1 MRRVIAAVLLAAML
15 ISATN
20 LSVFAETSSK
30 AATQAVG
37 NLTAAIRLD
46 YPELLDNV
54 EQRNFKLQLK
64 EGQQVHAEIFLSK
77 EPSTKTFLVD
87 GKEVYIPVCLP
98 ERQMEAGRLI
108 DMEHFEKGPLGL
120 RNLPAGYEVTSPES
134 LDLVLIPGLA
144 VSQEGIRL
152 GMGAGYYDRYLARVP
167 FEKRVA
173 ALWDFQV
180 IPDIPSEPFDQKI
193 AKIVTD
199 KSVIVTKRG

>member
-1 MRRVIAAVLLAAML
+1 MTESNPSISERKKGLRQKMLAMRRAL
-15 ISATN
+15 SAN
-20 LSVFAETSSK
+20 ETESRSSS
-30 AATQAVG
+30 
-37 NLTAAIRLD
+37 
-46 YPELLDNV
+46 
-54 EQRNFKLQLK
+54 LK
-64 EGQQVHAEIFLSK
+64 ENILSLLEYKNAKKIMAFLAMKGESNLDG
-77 EPSTKTFLVD
+77 FIRQALLD

-134 LDLVLIPGLA
+134 LDLVLIAGLA

>member
-1 MRRVIAAVLLAAML
+1 MTESNPSISERKKGLRQKMLAMRRAL
-15 ISATN
+15 SAN
-20 LSVFAETSSK
+20 ETESRSSS
-30 AATQAVG
+30 
-37 NLTAAIRLD
+37 
-46 YPELLDNV
+46 
-54 EQRNFKLQLK
+54 LK
-64 EGQQVHAEIFLSK
+64 ENILSLPEYKNAKKIMAFLAMKGESNLDG
-77 EPSTKTFLVD
+77 FIRQALLD

-193 AKIVTD
+193 AKIVTH

>member
-1 MRRVIAAVLLAAML
+1 MTESNPSISERKKGLRQKMLAMRRAL
-15 ISATN
+15 SAN
-20 LSVFAETSSK
+20 ETESRSSS
-30 AATQAVG
+30 
-37 NLTAAIRLD
+37 
-46 YPELLDNV
+46 
-54 EQRNFKLQLK
+54 LK
-64 EGQQVHAEIFLSK
+64 ENILSLPEYKNAKKIMAFLAMKGESNLDG
-77 EPSTKTFLVD
+77 FIRQALLD

-98 ERQMEAGRLI
+98 GRQMEAGRLI

>member
-1 MRRVIAAVLLAAML
+1 MTDSNPSISERKKGLRQKMLAMRRAL
-15 ISATN
+15 SAN
-20 LSVFAETSSK
+20 ETESRSSS
-30 AATQAVG
+30 
-37 NLTAAIRLD
+37 
-46 YPELLDNV
+46 
-54 EQRNFKLQLK
+54 LK
-64 EGQQVHAEIFLSK
+64 ENILSLLEYKNAKKIMAFLAMKGESNLDG
-77 EPSTKTFLVD
+77 FIRQALLD

>member
-1 MRRVIAAVLLAAML
+1 MTESNPSISERKKGLRQKMLAMRRAL
-15 ISATN
+15 SAN
-20 LSVFAETSSK
+20 ETESRSSS
-30 AATQAVG
+30 
-37 NLTAAIRLD
+37 
-46 YPELLDNV
+46 
-54 EQRNFKLQLK
+54 LK
-64 EGQQVHAEIFLSK
+64 ENILSLPEYKNAKKIMAFLAMKGESNLDG
-77 EPSTKTFLVD
+77 FIRQALLD

-98 ERQMEAGRLI
+98 ESQMEAGRLI

>member
-1 MRRVIAAVLLAAML
+1 MTESNPSISERKKGLRQKMLAMRRAL
-15 ISATN
+15 SAN
-20 LSVFAETSSK
+20 ETESRGSS
-30 AATQAVG
+30 
-37 NLTAAIRLD
+37 
-46 YPELLDNV
+46 
-54 EQRNFKLQLK
+54 LK
-64 EGQQVHAEIFLSK
+64 ENILSLPEYKNAKKIMAFLAMKGESNLDG
-77 EPSTKTFLVD
+77 FIRQALLD

>member
-1 MRRVIAAVLLAAML
+1 MTESNPSISERKKGLRQKMLAMRRAL
-15 ISATN
+15 SAN
-20 LSVFAETSSK
+20 ETESRSSS
-30 AATQAVG
+30 
-37 NLTAAIRLD
+37 
-46 YPELLDNV
+46 
-54 EQRNFKLQLK
+54 LK
-64 EGQQVHAEIFLSK
+64 ENILSLPEYKNAKKIMAFLAMKGESNLDG
-77 EPSTKTFLVD
+77 FIRQALLD

-120 RNLPAGYEVTSPES
+120 RNLPAGYEVTNPES

>member
-1 MRRVIAAVLLAAML
+1 MTESNPSISERKKGLRQKMLAMRRAL
-15 ISATN
+15 SAN
-20 LSVFAETSSK
+20 ETESRSSS
-30 AATQAVG
+30 
-37 NLTAAIRLD
+37 
-46 YPELLDNV
+46 
-54 EQRNFKLQLK
+54 LK
-64 EGQQVHAEIFLSK
+64 ENILSLLEYKNAKKIMAFLAMKGESNLDG
-77 EPSTKTFLVD
+77 FIRQALLD

-108 DMEHFEKGPLGL
+108 DTEHFEKGPLGL

>member
-1 MRRVIAAVLLAAML
+1 MTESNPSISERKKGLRQKMLAMRRAL
-15 ISATN
+15 SAN
-20 LSVFAETSSK
+20 ETESRSSS
-30 AATQAVG
+30 
-37 NLTAAIRLD
+37 
-46 YPELLDNV
+46 
-54 EQRNFKLQLK
+54 LK
-64 EGQQVHAEIFLSK
+64 ENILSLLEYKNAKKIMAFLAMKGESNLDG
-77 EPSTKTFLVD
+77 FIRQALLD

-98 ERQMEAGRLI
+98 ECQMEAGRLI

>member
-1 MRRVIAAVLLAAML
+1 MTESNPSISERKKGLRQKMLAMRRAL
-15 ISATN
+15 SAN
-20 LSVFAETSSK
+20 ETESRSSS
-30 AATQAVG
+30 
-37 NLTAAIRLD
+37 
-46 YPELLDNV
+46 
-54 EQRNFKLQLK
+54 LK
-64 EGQQVHAEIFLSK
+64 ENILSLPEYKNAKKIMAFLAMKGESNLDG
-77 EPSTKTFLVD
+77 FIRQALLD

-152 GMGAGYYDRYLARVP
+152 GRGAGYYDRYLARVP

>member
-1 MRRVIAAVLLAAML
+1 MTESNPSISERKKGLRQKMLAMRRAL
-15 ISATN
+15 SAN
-20 LSVFAETSSK
+20 ETESRSSS
-30 AATQAVG
+30 
-37 NLTAAIRLD
+37 
-46 YPELLDNV
+46 
-54 EQRNFKLQLK
+54 LK
-64 EGQQVHAEIFLSK
+64 ENILSLLEYKNAKKIMAFLAMKGESNLDGFIRQ
-77 EPSTKTFLVD
+77 TLLD

>member
-1 MRRVIAAVLLAAML
+1 MTESNPSISERKKGLRQKMLAMRRAL
-15 ISATN
+15 SAN
-20 LSVFAETSSK
+20 ETESRSSS
-30 AATQAVG
+30 
-37 NLTAAIRLD
+37 
-46 YPELLDNV
+46 
-54 EQRNFKLQLK
+54 LK
-64 EGQQVHAEIFLSK
+64 ENILSLLEYKNAKKIMAFLAMKGESNLDGFIRK
-77 EPSTKTFLVD
+77 ALLD

-134 LDLVLIPGLA
+134 LDMVLIPGLA

>member
-1 MRRVIAAVLLAAML
+1 MTESNPSISERKKGLRQKMLAMRRAL
-15 ISATN
+15 SAN
-20 LSVFAETSSK
+20 ETESRSSS
-30 AATQAVG
+30 
-37 NLTAAIRLD
+37 
-46 YPELLDNV
+46 
-54 EQRNFKLQLK
+54 LK
-64 EGQQVHAEIFLSK
+64 ENILSLPEYKNAKKIMAFLAMKGESNLDG
-77 EPSTKTFLVD
+77 FIRQALLD

-108 DMEHFEKGPLGL
+108 DMEHFEKGLLGL

>member
-1 MRRVIAAVLLAAML
+1 MTESNPSISERKKGLRQKMLAMRRAL
-15 ISATN
+15 SAN
-20 LSVFAETSSK
+20 ETESRSSS
-30 AATQAVG
+30 
-37 NLTAAIRLD
+37 
-46 YPELLDNV
+46 
-54 EQRNFKLQLK
+54 LK
-64 EGQQVHAEIFLSK
+64 ENILSLPEYKNAKKIMAFLAMKGESNLDG
-77 EPSTKTFLVD
+77 FIRQALLD

-173 ALWDFQV
+173 ALWDLQV

>member
-1 MRRVIAAVLLAAML
+1 MTESNPSISERKKGLRQKMLAMRRALSANETESRSSSIKENILSLPEYKNAKKIMAFLAMKGESNLDGFIRQALL
-15 ISATN
+15 
-20 LSVFAETSSK
+20 
-30 AATQAVG
+30 
-37 NLTAAIRLD
+37 
-46 YPELLDNV
+46 
-54 EQRNFKLQLK
+54 
-64 EGQQVHAEIFLSK
+64 
-77 EPSTKTFLVD
+77 D

>member
-1 MRRVIAAVLLAAML
+1 MTESNPSISERKKGLRQKMLAMRRAL
-15 ISATN
+15 SAN
-20 LSVFAETSSK
+20 ETESRSSS
-30 AATQAVG
+30 
-37 NLTAAIRLD
+37 
-46 YPELLDNV
+46 
-54 EQRNFKLQLK
+54 LK
-64 EGQQVHAEIFLSK
+64 ENILSLPEYKNAKKIMAFLAMKGESNLDG
-77 EPSTKTFLVD
+77 FIRQALLD

-180 IPDIPSEPFDQKI
+180 IPDILSEPFDQKI

>member
-1 MRRVIAAVLLAAML
+1 MTESNPSISERKKGLRQKMLAMRRAL
-15 ISATN
+15 SAN
-20 LSVFAETSSK
+20 ETESRSSS
-30 AATQAVG
+30 
-37 NLTAAIRLD
+37 
-46 YPELLDNV
+46 
-54 EQRNFKLQLK
+54 LK
-64 EGQQVHAEIFLSK
+64 ENILSLLEYKNAKKIMAFLAMKGESNLDG
-77 EPSTKTFLVD
+77 FIRQALLD

-167 FEKRVA
+167 FEKRMA

>member
-1 MRRVIAAVLLAAML
+1 MTESNPSISERKKGLRQKMLAMRRAL
-15 ISATN
+15 SAN
-20 LSVFAETSSK
+20 ETESRSSS
-30 AATQAVG
+30 
-37 NLTAAIRLD
+37 
-46 YPELLDNV
+46 
-54 EQRNFKLQLK
+54 LK
-64 EGQQVHAEIFLSK
+64 ENILSLLEYKTAKKIMAFLAMKGESNLDG
-77 EPSTKTFLVD
+77 FIRQALLD

>member
-1 MRRVIAAVLLAAML
+1 MTESNPSISERKKGLRQKMLAMRRAL
-15 ISATN
+15 SAN
-20 LSVFAETSSK
+20 ETESRSSS
-30 AATQAVG
+30 
-37 NLTAAIRLD
+37 
-46 YPELLDNV
+46 
-54 EQRNFKLQLK
+54 LK
-64 EGQQVHAEIFLSK
+64 ENILSLLEYKNAKKIMAFLAMKGESNLDG
-77 EPSTKTFLVD
+77 FIRQALLD

>member
-1 MRRVIAAVLLAAML
+1 MTESNPSISERKKGLRQKMLAMRRAL
-15 ISATN
+15 SAN
-20 LSVFAETSSK
+20 ETESRSSS
-30 AATQAVG
+30 
-37 NLTAAIRLD
+37 
-46 YPELLDNV
+46 
-54 EQRNFKLQLK
+54 LK
-64 EGQQVHAEIFLSK
+64 ENILSLPEYKNAKKIMAFLAMKGESNLDG
-77 EPSTKTFLVD
+77 FIRQALLD
-87 GKEVYIPVCLP
+87 GKEVYIPACLP

>member
-1 MRRVIAAVLLAAML
+1 MTESNPSISERKKGLRQKMLAMRRAL
-15 ISATN
+15 SAN
-20 LSVFAETSSK
+20 ETESRSSS
-30 AATQAVG
+30 
-37 NLTAAIRLD
+37 
-46 YPELLDNV
+46 
-54 EQRNFKLQLK
+54 LK
-64 EGQQVHAEIFLSK
+64 ENILSLLEYKNAKKIMAFLAMKGESNLDG
-77 EPSTKTFLVD
+77 FIRQALLD
-87 GKEVYIPVCLP
+87 GKEVHIPVCLP

>member
-1 MRRVIAAVLLAAML
+1 MTESNPSISERKKGLRQKMLAMRRAL
-15 ISATN
+15 SAN
-20 LSVFAETSSK
+20 ETESRSSS
-30 AATQAVG
+30 
-37 NLTAAIRLD
+37 
-46 YPELLDNV
+46 
-54 EQRNFKLQLK
+54 LK
-64 EGQQVHAEIFLSK
+64 ENILSLLEYKNAKKIMAFLAMKGESNLDG
-77 EPSTKTFLVD
+77 FIRQALLD

-152 GMGAGYYDRYLARVP
+152 GMGAGYYARVP

>member
-1 MRRVIAAVLLAAML
+1 MTESNPSISERKKGLRQKMLAMRRAL
-15 ISATN
+15 SAN
-20 LSVFAETSSK
+20 ETESRSSS
-30 AATQAVG
+30 
-37 NLTAAIRLD
+37 
-46 YPELLDNV
+46 
-54 EQRNFKLQLK
+54 LK
-64 EGQQVHAEIFLSK
+64 ENILSLLEYKNAKKVMAFLAMKGESNLDG
-77 EPSTKTFLVD
+77 FIRQALLD

-134 LDLVLIPGLA
+134 LDMVLIPGLA

>member
-1 MRRVIAAVLLAAML
+1 MTESNPSISERKKGLRQKMLAMRRAL
-15 ISATN
+15 SAN
-20 LSVFAETSSK
+20 ETESRSSS
-30 AATQAVG
+30 
-37 NLTAAIRLD
+37 
-46 YPELLDNV
+46 
-54 EQRNFKLQLK
+54 LK
-64 EGQQVHAEIFLSK
+64 ENILSLLEYKNAKKIMAFLAMKGESNLDG
-77 EPSTKTFLVD
+77 FIRQALLD

-152 GMGAGYYDRYLARVP
+152 GMGAGYYGRYLARVP

>member
-1 MRRVIAAVLLAAML
+1 MTESNPSISERKKGLRQKMLAMRRAL
-15 ISATN
+15 SAN
-20 LSVFAETSSK
+20 ETESRS
-30 AATQAVG
+30 
-37 NLTAAIRLD
+37 
-46 YPELLDNV
+46 
-54 EQRNFKLQLK
+54 FSLK
-64 EGQQVHAEIFLSK
+64 ENILSLPEYKNAKKIMAFLAMKGESNLDG
-77 EPSTKTFLVD
+77 FIRQALLD

>member
-1 MRRVIAAVLLAAML
+1 MTESNPSISERKKGLRQKMLAMRRAL
-15 ISATN
+15 SAN
-20 LSVFAETSSK
+20 ETESRS
-30 AATQAVG
+30 
-37 NLTAAIRLD
+37 
-46 YPELLDNV
+46 
-54 EQRNFKLQLK
+54 FSLK
-64 EGQQVHAEIFLSK
+64 ENILSLPEYKNAKKIMAFLAMKGESNLDG
-77 EPSTKTFLVD
+77 FIRQALLD

-98 ERQMEAGRLI
+98 ERQMEARRLI

>member
-1 MRRVIAAVLLAAML
+1 MTESNPSISERKKGLRQKMLAMRRAL
-15 ISATN
+15 SAN
-20 LSVFAETSSK
+20 ETESRS
-30 AATQAVG
+30 
-37 NLTAAIRLD
+37 
-46 YPELLDNV
+46 
-54 EQRNFKLQLK
+54 FSLK
-64 EGQQVHAEIFLSK
+64 ENILSLLEYKNAKKIMAFLAMKGESNLDG
-77 EPSTKTFLVD
+77 FIRQALLD

-120 RNLPAGYEVTSPES
+120 RNLPAGYEVTSPEL

>member
-1 MRRVIAAVLLAAML
+1 MTESNPSISERKKGLRQKMLAMRRAL
-15 ISATN
+15 SAN
-20 LSVFAETSSK
+20 ETESRSSS
-30 AATQAVG
+30 
-37 NLTAAIRLD
+37 
-46 YPELLDNV
+46 
-54 EQRNFKLQLK
+54 LK
-64 EGQQVHAEIFLSK
+64 ENILSLPEYKNAKKIMAFLAMKGESNLDG
-77 EPSTKTFLVD
+77 FIRQALLD

-152 GMGAGYYDRYLARVP
+152 GIGAGYYDRYLARVP

>member
-1 MRRVIAAVLLAAML
+1 MTESNPSIFERKKGLRQKMLAMRRAL
-15 ISATN
+15 SAN
-20 LSVFAETSSK
+20 ETESRSSS
-30 AATQAVG
+30 
-37 NLTAAIRLD
+37 
-46 YPELLDNV
+46 
-54 EQRNFKLQLK
+54 LK
-64 EGQQVHAEIFLSK
+64 ENILSLPEYKNAKKIMAFLAMKGESNLDG
-77 EPSTKTFLVD
+77 FIRQALLD

>member
-1 MRRVIAAVLLAAML
+1 MTESNPSISERKKGLRQKMLAMRRAL
-15 ISATN
+15 SAN
-20 LSVFAETSSK
+20 ETESRS
-30 AATQAVG
+30 
-37 NLTAAIRLD
+37 
-46 YPELLDNV
+46 
-54 EQRNFKLQLK
+54 FSLK
-64 EGQQVHAEIFLSK
+64 ENILSLPEYKNAKKIMAFLAMKGESNLDG
-77 EPSTKTFLVD
+77 FIRQALLD

-199 KSVIVTKRG
+199 KSVIVTKRGWSFGKEK

>member
-1 MRRVIAAVLLAAML
+1 MSKKTLNLLKRHRRKRKRNDRIESFNFRKEKGASAEDARHEKGESNLDGFIRQALL
-15 ISATN
+15 
-20 LSVFAETSSK
+20 
-30 AATQAVG
+30 
-37 NLTAAIRLD
+37 
-46 YPELLDNV
+46 
-54 EQRNFKLQLK
+54 
-64 EGQQVHAEIFLSK
+64 
-77 EPSTKTFLVD
+77 D

>member
-1 MRRVIAAVLLAAML
+1 MTESNPSISERKKGLRQKMLAMRRAL
-15 ISATN
+15 SAN
-20 LSVFAETSSK
+20 ETESRSSS
-30 AATQAVG
+30 
-37 NLTAAIRLD
+37 
-46 YPELLDNV
+46 
-54 EQRNFKLQLK
+54 LK
-64 EGQQVHAEIFLSK
+64 ENILSLLEYKNAKKIMAFLAMKGESNLDG
-77 EPSTKTFLVD
+77 FIRQALLD

-180 IPDIPSEPFDQKI
+180 ILDIPSEPFDQKI

>member
-1 MRRVIAAVLLAAML
+1 MTESNPSISERKKGLRQKMLAMRRAL
-15 ISATN
+15 SAN
-20 LSVFAETSSK
+20 ETESRSSS
-30 AATQAVG
+30 
-37 NLTAAIRLD
+37 
-46 YPELLDNV
+46 
-54 EQRNFKLQLK
+54 LK
-64 EGQQVHAEIFLSK
+64 ENILSLPEYKNAKKIMAFLAMKGESNLDG
-77 EPSTKTFLVD
+77 FIRQALLD

-167 FEKRVA
+167 GEKRVA

>member
-1 MRRVIAAVLLAAML
+1 MTESNPSISERKKGLRQKMLAMRRAL
-15 ISATN
+15 SAN
-20 LSVFAETSSK
+20 ETESRSSS
-30 AATQAVG
+30 
-37 NLTAAIRLD
+37 
-46 YPELLDNV
+46 
-54 EQRNFKLQLK
+54 LK
-64 EGQQVHAEIFLSK
+64 ENILSLLEYKNAKKIMAFLAMKGESNLDG
-77 EPSTKTFLVD
+77 FIRQALLD

-108 DMEHFEKGPLGL
+108 DMEHFEKRPLGL

>member
-1 MRRVIAAVLLAAML
+1 MTESNPSISERKKGLRQKMLAMRRAL
-15 ISATN
+15 SAN
-20 LSVFAETSSK
+20 ETESRSSS
-30 AATQAVG
+30 
-37 NLTAAIRLD
+37 
-46 YPELLDNV
+46 
-54 EQRNFKLQLK
+54 LK
-64 EGQQVHAEIFLSK
+64 ENILSLLEYKNAKKIMAFLAMKGESNLDG
-77 EPSTKTFLVD
+77 FIRQALLD

-199 KSVIVTKRG
+199 KSFIVTKRG

>member
-1 MRRVIAAVLLAAML
+1 MTESNPSISERKKGLRQKMLAMRRAL
-15 ISATN
+15 SAN
-20 LSVFAETSSK
+20 ETESRSSS
-30 AATQAVG
+30 
-37 NLTAAIRLD
+37 
-46 YPELLDNV
+46 
-54 EQRNFKLQLK
+54 LK
-64 EGQQVHAEIFLSK
+64 ENILSLPEYKNAKKIMAFLAMKGESNLDG
-77 EPSTKTFLVD
+77 FIRQALLD

-152 GMGAGYYDRYLARVP
+152 GMGAGYYDRYLACVP

>member
-1 MRRVIAAVLLAAML
+1 MTESNPSISERKKGLRQKMLAMRRAL
-15 ISATN
+15 SAN
-20 LSVFAETSSK
+20 ETESRSSS
-30 AATQAVG
+30 
-37 NLTAAIRLD
+37 
-46 YPELLDNV
+46 
-54 EQRNFKLQLK
+54 LK
-64 EGQQVHAEIFLSK
+64 ENILSLPEYKNAKKIMAFLAMKGESNLDG
-77 EPSTKTFLVD
+77 FIRQALLD
-87 GKEVYIPVCLP
+87 GKEVYIFVCLP

>member
-1 MRRVIAAVLLAAML
+1 MTESNPSISERKKGLRQKMLAMRRAL
-15 ISATN
+15 SAN
-20 LSVFAETSSK
+20 ETESRSSS
-30 AATQAVG
+30 
-37 NLTAAIRLD
+37 
-46 YPELLDNV
+46 
-54 EQRNFKLQLK
+54 LK
-64 EGQQVHAEIFLSK
+64 ENILSLLEYKNAKKIMAFLAMRGESNLDG
-77 EPSTKTFLVD
+77 FIRQALLD